1 MGHPAPST
9 STASPLTAH
18 SYEIRTFEFSPTGH
32 GQLHRDATMHDWPV
46 VYVLHRPA
54 TSSRSKGEVYIGESL
69 NMDKRFGDHLK
80 NDAKSRLEVAEV
92 IVDDTFNKSACLDL
106 ESYLINLSSGDD
118 ANRTLNSNA
127 GQQEKN
133 YYNRSYYQLRFRE
146 IFEDLRAKGVFSKS
160 IREIEN
166 SEMFKYS
173 PFKSLNEDQLSVV
186 SDILDGLVEDFA
198 AAPGGNQVAVVQ
210 GDPGTGKT
218 IVATFLMKLLT
229 DLGSFLDDTDEK
241 RESVFEDFYLD
252 DVRAL
257 FRGRR
262 IALVVPM
269 QDLRKTLSRV
279 FASTPGLS
287 ADMVRSP
294 REIAL
299 NDERY
304 DLLVVDEAHRLS
316 QFGAQ
321 SIGALTKEFREI
333 NESLFHGERPEAS
346 QLDWIRARSDNTV
359 LMLDTSQTVKPID
372 LSTSE
377 LRALIDARDADH
389 RREYVLHSQMRSI
402 GGNDYIDYVKQV
414 LSPYPPE
421 ARSGFGP
428 YEVGLVDDPRAL
440 VELISRK
447 NEAHGLSRVV
457 AGYAWDWVSKK
468 TPEKFDID
476 LGNGVQLR
484 WNSTVTDW
492 INSPKSPDE
501 AGSIHTVQGHDLN
514 FAGVIF
520 GRDLQYDLDREELV
534 VSREDY
540 RDKTGKRNNRLAGRD
555 TTDEM
560 LLEFITNIYYVLMT
574 RGVHGTFIHA
584 VDPGLREYLG
594 RYFPNLASVAISESN
609 T

>member
-1 MGHPAPST
+1 MAST
-9 STASPLTAH
+9 TSSQSTASPLTRH
-18 SYEIRTFEFSPTGH
+18 SYEIRTFEFSPAGH
-32 GQLHRDATMHDWPV
+32 CELHLDATMHDWPV

-54 TSSRSKGEVYIGESL
+54 TTPRGKGEVYVGESL

-80 NDAKSRLEVAEV
+80 NDAKSHLEVAEV

-106 ESYLINLSSGDD
+106 ESFLINLSSGDES
-118 ANRTLNSNA
+118 NRMLNSNA

-133 YYNRSYYQLRFRE
+133 YYNRPYYQLRFRE
-146 IFEDLRAKGVFSKS
+146 IFEELRARGVFSKS

-198 AAPGGNQVAVVQ
+198 SPPDGNQVAVVQ

-218 IVATFLMKLLT
+218 IVATFLMKLLS
-229 DLGSFLDDTDEK
+229 DLGSDVDDLDEK
-241 RESVFEDFYLD
+241 RESVFEDFFLD
-252 DVRAL
+252 DIRAL
-257 FRGRR
+257 FRNRR
-262 IALVVPM
+262 VGLVVPM
-269 QDLRKTLSRV
+269 QDLRRTLSRV
-279 FASTPGLS
+279 FAATPGLS

-294 REIAL
+294 REVAL
-299 NDERY
+299 DDERY

-333 NESLFHGERPEAS
+333 NESLFGGQRPEAS
-346 QLDWIRARSDNTV
+346 QLDWIRARSDNTI
-359 LMLDTSQTVKPID
+359 LMVDTSQTVKPID
-372 LSTSE
+372 LSTSV
-377 LRALIDARDADH
+377 LRALIDARDAGH

-421 ARSGFGP
+421 ARADFGP
-428 YEVGLVDDPRAL
+428 YEIGLVDDPRVL
-440 VELISRK
+440 VDLIRAK
-447 NEAHGLSRVV
+447 NEVHGLSRVV

-468 TPEKFDID
+468 SPEKFDIHLD
-476 LGNGVQLR
+476 NDVHLR

-492 INSPKSPDE
+492 INSQKSPHE

-520 GRDLQYDLDREELV
+520 GKDLQYDLEKEELV

-540 RDKTGKRNNRLAGRD
+540 RDKTGKRNNKLAGRA

-574 RGVHGTFIHA
+574 RGVHGTYIHA

-594 RYFPNLASVAISESN
+594 RYFPVVE
-609 T
+609 

>member
-1 MGHPAPST
+1 MSSSAPAD
-9 STASPLTAH
+9 SPLTAH
-18 SYEIRTFEFSPTGH
+18 SYEIRTYAFSQDGH
-32 GQLHRDATMHDWPV
+32 RALHLDTTMHDWPV

-54 TSSRSKGEVYIGESL
+54 KSPKGQGEVYIGESL

-80 NDAKSRLEVAEV
+80 NEAKARLEVAEV
-92 IVDDTFNKSACLDL
+92 IVDDTFNKSSSLDL
-106 ESYLINLSSGDD
+106 ESFLINLSSGDES
-118 ANRTLNSNA
+118 NRTLNSNA

-146 IFEDLRAKGVFSKS
+146 IFDDLRAKGIFSKS
-160 IREIEN
+160 IQQIEN

-173 PFKSLNEDQLSVV
+173 PFKSLNEDQMSVV

-198 AAPGGNQVAVVQ
+198 SPPGENQVAVVQ

-218 IVATFLMKLLT
+218 IVATFLMKLLA
-229 DLGSFLDDTDEK
+229 DLGSFVDDADEK
-241 RESVFEDFYLD
+241 RESIFEDFYLD

-257 FRGRR
+257 FRNRR
-262 IALVVPM
+262 IGLVVPM
-269 QDLRKTLSRV
+269 QDLRKTLTRV

-287 ADMVRSP
+287 AEMVRSP
-294 REIAL
+294 REVAL
-299 NDERY
+299 DDERY

-333 NESLFHGERPEAS
+333 NERLFHGERPAAS
-346 QLDWIRARSDNTV
+346 QLDWLRERSDNTILLV
-359 LMLDTSQTVKPID
+359 DTSQTVKPID
-372 LSTSE
+372 LSTSV
-377 LRALIDARDADH
+377 LRALIEARDAGH

-414 LSPYPPE
+414 LSPYPPK
-421 ARSGFGP
+421 ARSDFGP
-428 YEVGLVDDPRAL
+428 YEIGLVDDPRTL
-440 VELISRK
+440 VDLIRTK
-447 NEAHGLSRVV
+447 NGAHGLSRVV

-468 TPEKFDID
+468 DPERFDIHLD
-476 LGNGVQLR
+476 HGVQLR

-492 INSPKSPDE
+492 INSSKSSDE

-514 FAGVIF
+514 YAGVIF
-520 GRDLQYDLDREELV
+520 GQDLQYDLENERLI

-540 RDKTGKRNNRLAGRD
+540 RDKTGKRNNKLTGRD

-574 RGVHGTFIHA
+574 RGVHGTFIHV

-594 RYFPNLASVAISESN
+594 RYFPVLTPRTDSRNWTLC
-609 T
+609 